1 MSKSANETTPG
12 PKAEEKTAASAG
24 VIRGTEVTPG
34 KDEALAAIAKGYAL
48 EIESAYRMKAGNEAG
63 TDAGHWFYQLAYNE
77 CSIAIRADGMRAY
90 LATASKLASL
100 PKLSSLLQTCGFTA
114 ILPFSAEQVRSSVMT
129 GNEWLLI
136 AEGRP
141 SVTREGADFVLPG
154 DAQTEI
160 PEPALE
166 TLSREL
172 KALVESGRIKNSQAR
187 ACRGY
192 ATLPG
197 ELVARVETDRE
208 PVEGRDIFGRKLLE
222 EPHFVRPRA
231 GRWVEEHEDRFTA
244 ERYGY
249 MCLLNGELS
258 ILPPIHLD
266 ADGMLVSWLLLD
278 GRRHSVDSGLLAP
291 WLEEM
296 NLEKSVGSGVIGKL
310 APQVAEGTHD
320 TGAYAIAKGT
330 PPQHG
335 ANAKVDV
342 LIDLKERAGKV
353 QEDGATDFRETNFA
367 PNALSGQRILLI
379 HPPTKGTD
387 GRNVWGK
394 VVAARDGTDVD
405 LRAGANVQVE
415 EDGKGGRIYLATA
428 DGGLK
433 LVREEVAVV
442 DTLVIE
448 GSVGFDTGNL
458 QFAGEIIVKGNVGQG
473 FTVKAGADITVC
485 GSIDAG
491 SVVAAGGNI
500 AVGYGILGR
509 KTKVVAVG
517 DVRAQFVQEARVR
530 AGHNLRLY
538 NHAQNALLQAGHRII
553 IDRSKG
559 PRGGSLAGGEA
570 WGLHG
575 IRCHFAGSP
584 TYGRTE
590 MVSGVDPQQAEK
602 LDMLN
607 RKLEE
612 SQKLLMRQLE
622 RFGLKSVDVKAIQR
636 RLAAS
641 SGTQQRM
648 LSRAA
653 HQLGQVAQQH
663 QGLLREKMEV
673 EKSMTSSLK
682 GAAIE
687 ASERAFPGVSIRIG
701 DQQHRL
707 KIDVENARF
716 HIANDQLQER

>member
-1 MSKSANETTPG
+1 MSKPANETASA
-12 PKAEEKTAASAG
+12 PKKETTASAG
-24 VIRGTEVTPG
+24 LIRGTEVKPAN
-34 KDEALAAIAKGYAL
+34 DEALSWIAKGYNLA
-48 EIESAYRMKAGNEAG
+48 IDSAYRVKAGNEAG
-63 TDAGHWFYQLAYNE
+63 ADAGHWFYQLAYNE

-100 PKLSSLLQTCGFTA
+100 PKLSKLLETCGFTS
-114 ILPFSAEQVRSSVMT
+114 ILSLSAEQVRSSVMT

-136 AEGRP
+136 TEGMP
-141 SVTREGADFVLPG
+141 SIAREGAAFVLPG
-154 DAQTEI
+154 ASGEEITETAF
-160 PEPALE
+160 EN
-166 TLSREL
+166 LSRDL
-172 KALVESGRIKNSQAR
+172 KVLVESSRIEKKQSR

-192 ATLPG
+192 AILPG
-197 ELVARVETDRE
+197 ELLARIESDRE
-208 PVEGRDIFGRKLLE
+208 PVEGSDIFGRKLLK

-231 GRWVEEHEDRFTA
+231 GRWVEEHEGHFTA
-244 ERYGY
+244 VRYGY
-249 MCLLNGELS
+249 ACLLNGELS
-258 ILPPIHLD
+258 ILPPVHLD
-266 ADGMLVSWLLLD
+266 IDGMVVSWLLLD
-278 GRRHSVDSGLLAP
+278 GRRHLVDSGLLMP
-291 WLEEM
+291 WLEDL
-296 NLEKSVGSGVIGKL
+296 NLEKTLGSEVIGRL
-310 APQVAEGTHD
+310 ASQVSEGTHS

-330 PPQHG
+330 PPRHG

-342 LIDLKERAGKV
+342 LIDLKQRAGKV
-353 QEDGATDFRETNFA
+353 QEDGAIDFRETSFA
-367 PNALSGQRILLI
+367 PNALSGERILHI
-379 HPPTKGTD
+379 HPPTTGTD

-394 VVAARDGTDVD
+394 VVAARNGTDVE
-405 LRAGANVQVE
+405 LKAGSNVRVE
-415 EDGKGGRIYLATA
+415 EDGAGGRIYSATV

-442 DTLVIE
+442 ETLIIE

-458 QFAGEIIVKGNVGQG
+458 QFPGEIVVKGNVGQG
-473 FTVKAGADITVC
+473 FSVKAGADITVY

-538 NHAQNALLQAGHRII
+538 NHAQHALLQAGHRII
-553 IDRSKG
+553 VECGKG
-559 PRGGSLAGGEA
+559 LRGGSLVGGEA

-575 IRCHFAGSP
+575 ICCHFAGAPS
-584 TYGRTE
+584 YGRTE
-590 MVSGVDPQQAEK
+590 LVAGVDPQQAEK
-602 LDMLN
+602 LDLLN
-607 RKLEE
+607 HKLQE

-636 RLAAS
+636 RLGAS

-648 LSRAA
+648 LARAA
-653 HQLGQVAQQH
+653 RQHGEVVQQH

-673 EKSMTSSLK
+673 EKSMISSLK

-687 ASERAFPGVSIRIG
+687 ASERAFPGVLIRIG
-701 DQQHRL
+701 DQQQRL
-707 KIDVENARF
+707 KDDVEKARF
-716 HIANDQLQER
+716 HLAQNQLQER